1 MVGQGAAGHGPAQE
15 AVAAAL
21 ERAAAV
27 ADLNAFITLDAQG
40 AGAEAARHDRRGGG
54 TRRWCLAVKDNVH
67 VAGLPNTAGTPGLA
81 GFVPA
86 ADAPV
91 VAALRAAGAIVLGK
105 TNMHELALGVTSCN
119 PTFGAVGNGADPAL
133 FAGGSSG
140 GTAAAVAS
148 GIVDAG
154 LGTDTGGSVGI
165 PAALNGIYGLRPS
178 AGRYPSAGVT
188 PLSVTRDTP
197 GPMARTLERLTALD
211 SFVTGRSLIGSS
223 PTGRT
228 GAALPPDRAL
238 RLGLPRHVFT
248 EDLETPVRVAW
259 EAAVERLGTARARWV
274 PVDTGHL
281 VEFDARVGMHLVLGE
296 FAAAFDRYLAGHRI
310 GRSTAEVV
318 GAAADPAVAELLAAA
333 ALPTGPAYPGP
344 AALRGAVV
352 ERRAMQAAYAEL
364 FAASGVDAIL
374 CPTVPVCAR
383 PLHRHEESL
392 RLNGRDVPTFPTLIR
407 NTSPSATAGLPSVT
421 VPLPVDGSAPVGLQL
436 VGPRGGD
443 RGLLAVAARIDVLLR
458 PGEAGGTRR

>member
-1 MVGQGAAGHGPAQE
+1 MVGQGAAGRGPAQE

-27 ADLNAFITLDAQG
+27 AHLNAFITLDAEG

-54 TRRWCLAVKDNVH
+54 ARRWCLAVKDNVH

-105 TNMHELALGVTSCN
+105 TNMHELALGVTSGN

-197 GPMARTLERLTALD
+197 GPMARTLDRLAALD
-211 SFVTGRSLIGSS
+211 SFVTGSFL
-223 PTGRT
+223 TGRA
-228 GAALPPDRAL
+228 GAALPPDRTL

-248 EDLETPVRVAW
+248 EDLEAPVRVAW
-259 EAAVERLGTARARWV
+259 EAAVERLGTARALWV

-281 VEFDARVGMHLVLGE
+281 VEFDARAGMHLVLGE

-318 GAAADPAVAELLAAA
+318 GAAADPAVAELLGAA
-333 ALPTGPAYPGP
+333 ALPSGPAYPGP

-364 FAASGVDAIL
+364 FAVSGVDAIL

-392 RLNGRDVPTFPTLIR
+392 RLNGREVPTFPTLIR

-421 VPLPVDGSAPVGLQL
+421 VPLPVDGSPPVGLQL
-436 VGPRGGD
+436 VGPRSGD
-443 RGLLAVAARIDVLLR
+443 RGLLAVAARIDALLR
-458 PGEAGGTRR
+458 RGEAGEARR